1 MKTINRNDLDTLAK
15 RLTTLATEELL
26 EFTGGYKYYNYN
38 GEYLGDYG
46 ITDQIRLLDMTQSEF
61 NDALVMGTLSSGDG
75 QAFYEAGLNI
85 RANILSY
92 IARESGLVSGR
103 FAGVNVIVED
113 LGDASKAA
121 KAVNGSIG
129 EDGNY
134 SGTIYINTNSILFT
148 EGFGANYYD
157 LQLTIKHEM
166 NHIATP
172 HDACSNKSEYE
183 AWLTV
188 VTDPN
193 IHKTSD
199 SYYENAFIKFQEY
212 RNFYI
217 LDLLEEN
224 PNVDV
229 SSIEDV
235 KYVPR

>member
-38 GEYLGDYG
+38 GEYLGDFG

-61 NDALVMGTLSSGDG
+61 NDALEMGTLSSGDG
-75 QAFYEAGLNI
+75 QAFYEADLNI

-92 IARESGLVSGR
+92 IARESGLISGQ

-113 LGDASKAA
+113 LGDPTKAA
-121 KAVNGSIG
+121 AAANGSIG

-134 SGTIYINTNSILFT
+134 SGTIYINTNSNLFT
-148 EGFGANYYD
+148 EGLGANYYD

-172 HDACSNKSEYE
+172 SDFGSNKSEYE

-188 VTDPN
+188 VKDPN
-193 IHKTSD
+193 IIYTSKAYYDNALKKYREYYNAYKKDLED
-199 SYYENAFIKFQEY
+199 SGESFEHLYDPSLI
-212 RNFYI
+212 
-217 LDLLEEN
+217 
-224 PNVDV
+224 PN
-229 SSIEDV
+229 
-235 KYVPR
+235 RR